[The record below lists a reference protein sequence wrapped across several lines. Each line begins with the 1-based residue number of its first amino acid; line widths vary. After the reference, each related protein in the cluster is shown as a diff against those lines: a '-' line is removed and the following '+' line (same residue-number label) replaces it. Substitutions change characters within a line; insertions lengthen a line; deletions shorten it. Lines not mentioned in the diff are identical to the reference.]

1 MAELMICCEIHMAPP
16 TGKVGRNTVGF
27 ILENAEIQGL

>member
-1 MAELMICCEIHMAPP
+1 MMCREIYMTPP
-16 TGKVGRNTVGF
+16 TGKVGRNRVGF